1 MDATQLVTQSY
12 YLSDVVSRELETV
25 TGSQLSDG
33 IEMLNEILD
42 EKSASGHEIP
52 FNQSINFTGVP
63 GQEEYFIENLIDIT
77 SITFVNQNV
86 RYSMRWYSHDKYH
99 GSTRILNINTF
110 PGIYTF
116 NRVPGGCNVYIYF
129 NPDLP
134 YQFEIWGKFSFV
146 NVNAT
151 TDLSI
156 ALPNFF
162 ISYLKYA
169 LASRI
174 CQYFN
179 IEFAPQKLAVLNKK
193 EKTIFEPEPEDLS
206 IKLDSKFNNN
216 RVLDYAAINIY
227 RGIWPS

>member
-25 TGSQLSDG
+25 SGSQLSDG

-52 FNQSINFTGVP
+52 FNESRNFTGVP
-63 GQEEYFIENLIDIT
+63 GQEEYFIEGLIDVT
-77 SITFVNQNV
+77 SLTFVNQNV

-99 GSTRILNINTF
+99 GSTRVLNINTF
-110 PGIYTF
+110 PGIYTV
-116 NRVPGGCNVYIYF
+116 NRVTNGSNIYIYF
-129 NPDLP
+129 NPDLN
-134 YQFEIWGKFSFV
+134 YQFELWGKFSFD
-146 NVNAT
+146 NVAPT
-151 TDLSI
+151 TDLSA
-156 ALPNFF
+156 ALPKFF
-162 ISYLKYA
+162 VSYLKYA
-169 LASRI
+169 LANRI

-179 IEFAPQKLAVLNKK
+179 IEFAPGKLDILRQK

-206 IKLDSKFNNN
+206 IKLDAKFNNK

-227 RGIWPS
+227 RGIWPQ